1 VLTCCREFE
10 AYMDEVKKMPGIT
23 GQSRGEVMEWFR
35 TFMEDYNTATMPHEK
50 YYNLEAWEMRD
61 YRERQEEERRQRK
74 RRLDGDDE
82 DDVRDAERASFAFND
97 EQLVREERKREKER
111 EERRQFEEMKA
122 KIARDNVKREEM
134 RGQEILRNELQ
145 VAYRQ
150 GDRETVKRLEKRLA
164 PEEERDG
171 IRRSERW

>member
-1 VLTCCREFE
+1 ME
-10 AYMDEVKKMPGIT
+10 EVKKMPGIT

-61 YRERQEEERRQRK
+61 YREKQEDERRKRK
-74 RRLDGDDE
+74 RQLEDGDA
-82 DDVRDAERASFAFND
+82 AEGEGVIAFND
-97 EQLVREERKREKER
+97 EQLLREERRRERER

-150 GDRETVKRLEKRLA
+150 GDRETVKKLEKRLA

-171 IRRSERW
+171 IRKSERW